1 MKNGE
6 EHAKKMLKME
16 DTAGGH
22 YGIVLESRNEK
33 AGNPF
38 NENDLGVLFMEDKKG
53 ELCSFKAVKKVH
65 EVNRHKGKDQL
76 IQAYRNAGWIS
87 PEMTNI
93 IERVVND
100 CKVCQKF
107 KKSIAR
113 PRVTLPKAT
122 SFNEVVT
129 LDLKEFGTKYVL
141 WMIDSFSRFMVGRL
155 ITNKKADTIM
165 QAIMDNWCMNLG
177 FPTHGF
183 YADNGGEF
191 SNIKLDELMSKL
203 GLIVK
208 FGPAYSPWSNSIN
221 M

>member
-6 EHAKKMLKME
+6 EHGKKNLKME
-16 DTAGGH
+16 DTGGGY

-33 AGNPF
+33 SGNPIS
-38 NENDLGVLFMEDKKG
+38 ENDLGVLFIEDKKG

-76 IQAYRNAGWIS
+76 IQAYRTAGWMG
-87 PEMTNI
+87 PEMTNL

-107 KKSIAR
+107 KQSIAR

-129 LDLKEFGTKYVL
+129 LDLKEF
-141 WMIDSFSRFMVGRL
+141 DQS
-155 ITNKKADTIM
+155 
-165 QAIMDNWCMNLG
+165 
-177 FPTHGF
+177 
-183 YADNGGEF
+183 
-191 SNIKLDELMSKL
+191 
-203 GLIVK
+203 
-208 FGPAYSPWSNSIN
+208 
-221 M
+221 